1 MAALG
6 APRAGHLEA
15 GVLLNVQILGQRPV
29 DELGE
34 ENLAATV
41 LVCVHSGEKNGS
53 IVLRKF
59 KVLFLVSGY
68 LFKYLFHRVPS
79 VSIL

>member
-6 APRAGHLEA
+6 APRAGRLEA
-15 GVLLNVQILGQRPV
+15 GVLLNIQILGQRPV

-41 LVCVHSGEKNGS
+41 LVCVHWGEKTAQ
-53 IVLRKF
+53 
-59 KVLFLVSGY
+59 
-68 LFKYLFHRVPS
+68 
-79 VSIL
+79 